1 MADNRPSCE
10 HELNR
15 QLKLLKSRIDQT
27 DKNVQ
32 SMYLTNCQLV
42 QSLLSDPYTSSGV
55 GPIASAIYGV
65 GEAGWALMVEL
76 WNAIQIPSITD
87 LTIRLAI
94 EIASKIVDE
103 MFSILEQILVSVLQ
117 AVNAVINQ
125 IFSVV
130 QLIATLEQQLINAV
144 GAVRDGIVRQI
155 NALKTVLVE
164 LRKALN
170 EVINTNILTSDMITA
185 HLNIAGCKTTSLRV
199 G

>member
-1 MADNRPSCE
+1 MADGRPSCE
-10 HELNR
+10 HEINR

-42 QSLLSDPYTSSGV
+42 QSLLADPYTSSGV
-55 GPIASAIYGV
+55 GPIAEAIYGV

-76 WNAIQIPSITD
+76 WNAIQIPSISE

-94 EIASKIVDE
+94 EIASKLVDE
-103 MFSILEQILVSVLQ
+103 LFSVLEQVLVSVLQ
-117 AVNAVINQ
+117 AVNAILNQ

-130 QLIATLEQQLINAV
+130 QLIANLEKQLIDAV
-144 GAVRDGIVRQI
+144 TSVRDGIVRQI
-155 NALKTVLVE
+155 KALKAVLVE
-164 LRKALN
+164 LRRVLN
-170 EVINTNILTSDMITA
+170 EVVNTNILTSDMITA
-185 HLNIAGCKTTSLRV
+185 HMNIAACKATSLRV

>member
-32 SMYLTNCQLV
+32 SMYLTTSQLV
-42 QSLLSDPYTSSGV
+42 QSLLADPYTNSGV
-55 GPIASAIYGV
+55 GPIAAAVYGA
-65 GEAGWALMVEL
+65 GEAGWGLMVEL
-76 WNAIQIPSITD
+76 WNSIQIPSITD

-94 EIASKIVDE
+94 EIASKVVDE
-103 MFSILEQILVSVLQ
+103 MVSILEQILVSVLQ
-117 AVNAVINQ
+117 GVNAILNQ

-130 QLIATLEQQLINAV
+130 QLIATLQQQLINAV
-144 GAVRDGIVRQI
+144 GAVAKGIERQI
-155 NALKTVLVE
+155 KALTAVLVE

-170 EVINTNILTSDMITA
+170 EIVNTNILTSDMITA